1 MTARND
7 NNLIT
12 VWQRLSP
19 LKMTKYPYPK
29 KGVQIEMKKAIT
41 LLTMILLS
49 LSMVSCGNQ
58 AKLDKIP
65 TDAERIVMM
74 SLAEE
79 NDPVQPATLTP
90 TPAPEI
96 ASEHYTY
103 STTAVEGR
111 LSVSVDADVSYP
123 ASLKMPI
130 ARVSAMG
137 FTQELASKYFEY
149 FFAGEQP
156 TVVVDH
162 GAAKVTKQSLRDLI
176 AQYEQE
182 IADGTIMQQQLLTA
196 EEAKEE
202 IKSLEAQIPSAPET
216 AAPDVIS
223 DGTFQTGVFMNNDDP
238 EQLLELNVETKDKWM
253 DLYTPADPMG
263 HAEAR
268 LFYDIKNV
276 NFGFKET
283 KVTALAPNTSIVGM
297 KTTWDEALSLCK
309 GFLVVGGVN
318 DMVVSEAFQLERDG
332 RLAYRFWFVRTVMG
346 VPLAVNHEGTEYK
359 GVKTPWDYETLNIVV
374 DDQGINDV
382 AWGCPVTTTE
392 IVNPAA
398 NAISFEQAKEIFE
411 ATVVQT
417 YEPSTKRYDGFEW
430 DSTVSVDNIVLSLL
444 RVRDASTDERIGL
457 YVPAWVFYGATT
469 QNGSPHHNWSP
480 QIVYAINAID
490 GTVINTDLGY

>member
-1 MTARND
+1 
-7 NNLIT
+7 
-12 VWQRLSP
+12 
-19 LKMTKYPYPK
+19 
-29 KGVQIEMKKAIT
+29 MKKTIS
-41 LLTMILLS
+41 LFLMILLT
-49 LSMVSCGNQ
+49 LTMVSCGNQ

-65 TDAERIVMM
+65 TDAERIVML

-79 NDPVQPATLTP
+79 NEPVKPATLTP
-90 TPAPEI
+90 TPAPEVKK
-96 ASEHYTY
+96 EHYTY

-137 FTQELASKYFEY
+137 FTQELVSKYFAY

-162 GAAKVTKQSLRDLI
+162 GAAKVTKQFLRDLI

-182 IADGTIMQQQLLTA
+182 IANGTIMQQQQLTE
-196 EEAKEE
+196 EEARKE

-223 DGTFQTGVFMNNDDP
+223 DGTLQPGVFMNNDDP
-238 EQLLELNVETKDKWM
+238 EQLLELNVETEDKWM

-263 HAEAR
+263 HAQGHLFFNRKDYDSLYEAT
-268 LFYDIKNV
+268 
-276 NFGFKET
+276 ET
-283 KVTALAPNTSIVGM
+283 KLEPNTSIEGM
-297 KTTWDEALSLCK
+297 STTWDQAVARCK
-309 GFLVVGGVN
+309 EFLAIDGTADMMVG
-318 DMVVSEAFQLERDG
+318 EAFQLEKDG
-332 RLAYRFWFVRTVMG
+332 KFAYRFNFVRTVAG
-346 VPLAVNHEGTEYK
+346 VPLAVNYETTTYK
-359 GVKTPWDYETLNIVV
+359 EANTPWTYELLTITV
-374 DDQGINDV
+374 DDGGIFDIG
-382 AWGCPVTTTE
+382 WGAPTKTTE

-411 ATVVQT
+411 ALVVQT

-444 RVRDASTDERIGL
+444 RVRDVSTDERTGL

-469 QNGSPHHNWSP
+469 QNGSPNHNWSP
-480 QIVYAINAID
+480 QIVFAINAID
-490 GTVINTDLGY
+490 GTVINMSLGY